1 VDDDRWDEQVGS
13 VAEEA
18 QRLLES
24 LRRAGGPADDPRGDR
39 PGREDSGAGP
49 GHRHRAGSEETPAQA
64 ASGDPR
70 DSGDRSDE
78 EDDAV
83 DGDAEGTEDAT
94 WVCTDPFCRSC
105 PLCRTVAVVRDLS
118 PDTLRR
124 LADLATVAA
133 GVLSDL
139 AGERDRGP
147 APDGSAHRGSPQPE
161 SRTPE
166 SSPPGR
172 SRPTRAPGASPIP
185 VRDADEGSGG
195 A

>member
-24 LRRAGGPADDPRGDR
+24 LRRTGGPSDGTPPGGGPRSDGSTGSGAHDRAARSEGGPAGSATEDGSDDDPGD
-39 PGREDSGAGP
+39 GEDTA
-49 GHRHRAGSEETPAQA
+49 
-64 ASGDPR
+64 
-70 DSGDRSDE
+70 
-78 EDDAV
+78 
-83 DGDAEGTEDAT
+83 

-105 PLCRTVAVVRDLS
+105 PLCRTVAVVRELS
-118 PDTLRR
+118 PETLRR

-139 AGERDRGP
+139 AGERDAGER
-147 APDGSAHRGSPQPE
+147 DERDRGSGSDDGPRAD
-161 SRTPE
+161 SAR
-166 SSPPGR
+166 PGR
-172 SRPTRAPGASPIP
+172 PGRPRPTRAAGASPIP
-185 VRDADEGSGG
+185 VRDADEESGG